1 MTRIKLA
8 DATRKTIVEI
18 VSALLVFLFVYA
30 AVSKLLDFGKFRYQL
45 GQSPFITSISW
56 LVVWVIPI
64 GEIAIS
70 ILLIIRVTRA
80 SGLYL
85 SFFLM
90 LLFTGYIFIMLK
102 YSSYLPCS
110 CGGVLSNM
118 SWKQHFVFNL
128 AFSALA
134 LAGILIQNG
143 NSKNS
148 FVKGR

>member
-1 MTRIKLA
+1 
-8 DATRKTIVEI
+8 
-18 VSALLVFLFVYA
+18 
-30 AVSKLLDFGKFRYQL
+30 
-45 GQSPFITSISW
+45 
-56 LVVWVIPI
+56 
-64 GEIAIS
+64 
-70 ILLIIRVTRA
+70 
-80 SGLYL
+80 
-85 SFFLM
+85 M

-143 NSKNS
+143 MSKNS